1 MCICAFSFVSL
12 IRSTKD
18 QFHQLFF
25 KEPDLEFQLNVA
37 DWPPVSFPITP
48 KNTQK
53 EYETKEKEMTLT
65 HLWNMGSTCVC
76 CDPFGRGKDP
86 QPACLYK
93 QRVEKGADCPTQ
105 AQKGPKLGDTR
116 QNGNGKR
123 MGFTPC
129 INQTSCCLLLSSSF
143 KTQKCIFEEYK
154 PERHQTQEYYV
165 GLNASRTWGPH
176 LLPESRLQK
185 PGLYT

>member
-1 MCICAFSFVSL
+1 MIITKSQFLFSGIFLISPFTWLMCICAFSFVFL

-37 DWPPVSFPITP
+37 DWPHVSFPITP

-76 CDPFGRGKDP
+76 CDPFGRGKEST
-86 QPACLYK
+86 ACVL
-93 QRVEKGADCPTQ
+93 VQ
-105 AQKGPKLGDTR
+105 AACGEGSRLP
-116 QNGNGKR
+116 N
-123 MGFTPC
+123 
-129 INQTSCCLLLSSSF
+129 TS
-143 KTQKCIFEEYK
+143 
-154 PERHQTQEYYV
+154 PER
-165 GLNASRTWGPH
+165 S
-176 LLPESRLQK
+176 
-185 PGLYT
+185 